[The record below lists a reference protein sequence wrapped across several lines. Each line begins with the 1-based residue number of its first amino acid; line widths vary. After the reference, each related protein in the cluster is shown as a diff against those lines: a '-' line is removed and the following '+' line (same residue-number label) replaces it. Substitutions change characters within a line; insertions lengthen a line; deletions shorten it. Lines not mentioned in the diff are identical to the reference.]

1 MLADTVQPVHNTAL
15 KPLKNTAPSK
25 VDGYP
30 SKESYPVTPGAEVDM
45 IRCLKKQFLFHS
57 DYDSFF
63 YKLKITSYGF
73 RDIGKKSNFVIK
85 KNMSTFREKYINP
98 FTDYGFKRLF
108 GEEPNKNLLL
118 DFLNELLKEE
128 QGRITNL
135 TYLKNENL
143 GARELNRKAIFD
155 LYCTNEKGEKFIVE
169 LQKTKQK
176 FFKDRTIYYST
187 FPIQE
192 QAKKGSEWDFKLEKI
207 YTIAILDFE
216 FEDDKK
222 NPNKFRYDVKLK
234 ELETNKVFSDKL
246 NFIYLE
252 MPKFKKSIEELET
265 RFEKWLY
272 VIKNLHKLDRIPE
285 KLKENIFLQLFEV
298 AEISK
303 FSRQEYQDYEESLKY
318 YRDLK
323 NSLDTAKEEG
333 RIEGK
338 IE

>member
-1 MLADTVQPVHNTAL
+1 M
-15 KPLKNTAPSK
+15 
-25 VDGYP
+25 
-30 SKESYPVTPGAEVDM
+30 AEF
-45 IRCLKKQFLFHS
+45 K
-57 DYDSFF
+57 
-63 YKLKITSYGF
+63 
-73 RDIGKKSNFVIK
+73 
-85 KNMSTFREKYINP
+85 EKYINP

-108 GEEPNKNLLL
+108 GEEPNKDLLL

-128 QGRITNL
+128 QGKITEL

-143 GARELNRKAIFD
+143 GATELNRKAIFD
-155 LYCTNEKGEKFIVE
+155 LYCTNEKGERFIVE

-192 QAKKGSEWDFKLEKI
+192 QAKKGSEWDFGLEKV

-216 FEDDKK
+216 FDDDKQY
-222 NPNKFRYDVKLK
+222 PEKFRYDVKLK
-234 ELETNKVFSDKL
+234 ELETDEVFSDKL

-252 MPKFKKSIEELET
+252 MPKFNKQIDELET

-272 VIKNLHKLDRIPE
+272 VIKNLHKLDRVPE
-285 KLKENIFLQLFEV
+285 KLKESIFLQLFET

-303 FSRQEYQDYEESLKY
+303 FSQQEYQDYENSLKY

-323 NSLDTAKEEG
+323 NSLDTAKDERTIEIVKNGLKEG
-333 RIEGK
+333 FPIDMISKMTGLTEKEINELRKKVE
-338 IE
+338 